1 MFLKLHDFIDNRLSP
16 TLVREIRQLVRNR
29 FIVVMLNLY
38 LLILS
43 VVTLV
48 TITTSSF
55 SGADAG
61 LGAGLY
67 SFQMGFFFFFAF
79 TVVNLYMAVILSQE
93 RITND
98 LMFTTIIKPS
108 GFVLGKL
115 MSGIVLT
122 FLFFCAT
129 LPFFTIS
136 YMLRGLDLR
145 AIFDSSYYGALVLAF
160 SMALTILVFGRVKTY
175 VQMIGLLILYSFL
188 CIFGLSGLMNIF
200 LFVTFGGG
208 AFFWG
213 ALPINI
219 WFWNGFFVISTMCVI
234 LSGAICR
241 VAPTNTNRIMP
252 FRIVYTIYLLA
263 TLVVA
268 YVFDVTFSASGY
280 FFSVTLFVHYFFF
293 LAFIVISACGRET
306 WGLRLKRTIPK
317 SGLLRLLVF
326 PFYSGAVNGYFWLIG
341 IGAIITWFYWMCC
354 QKTTYGWLL
363 NDEIPFYCVTWALMV
378 YAFST
383 IAMIVRSRFL
393 RRFFTAEHNWLLA
406 LALFGAFYAL
416 YFTIRILLYY
426 NASPYDNILLDYDTI
441 GRTMIIATIWSI
453 AATALLIPW
462 TLKRVPHFTPVVA
475 KDELTFEKAKQLCD
489 RMSFGTNFETNVEVV
504 ADN

>member
-1 MFLKLHDFIDNRLSP
+1 MFLRLHDFIDNRLSP

-38 LLILS
+38 LLVLS
-43 VVTLV
+43 VVTLIA
-48 TITTSSF
+48 ITTSSY
-55 SGADAG
+55 GGTDAG
-61 LGAGLY
+61 LGAELY
-67 SFQMGFFFFFAF
+67 PFQMGFFFFFAF
-79 TVVNLYMAVILSQE
+79 IVVNLYMAVILSQE

-115 MSGIVLT
+115 MSGFVLT
-122 FLFFCAT
+122 FLFFCTT

-145 AIFDSSYYGALVLAF
+145 IIFDSSYYGALALAF

-175 VQMIGLLILYSFL
+175 VQMIGLLILYSCL
-188 CIFGLSGLMNIF
+188 CLFGLSGMLNIF
-200 LFVTFGGG
+200 LFMTFGGAG
-208 AFFWG
+208 YWG
-213 ALPINI
+213 TLPVNV
-219 WFWNGFFVISTMCVI
+219 WFWTGFFVISTMCVI

-241 VAPTNTNRIMP
+241 VAPANTNRIMP

-268 YVFDVTFSASGY
+268 YVFDVTFSASAY

-317 SGLLRLLVF
+317 NGLLRLLVF
-326 PFYSGAVNGYFWLIG
+326 PFYSGAINGYLWLIG
-341 IGAIITWFYWMCC
+341 VGAVITWFYWMLCR
-354 QKTTYGWLL
+354 KTTYGWLI
-363 NDEIPFYCVTWALMV
+363 NDDIPFYCATWALMV

-383 IAMIVRSRFL
+383 IAMFVRSRFL
-393 RRFFTAEHNWLLA
+393 RRFFPAETNWLLA

-426 NASPYDNILLDYDTI
+426 DASHYDNILLDYDTI
-441 GRTMIIATIWSI
+441 GRTMLIATIWSI
-453 AATALLIPW
+453 VATVLLIPW
-462 TLKRVPHFTPVVA
+462 ALRRVPHFTPVVA
-475 KDELTFEKAKQLCD
+475 ENELTFEKAKQLCD
-489 RMSFGTNFETNVEVV
+489 CMSVETNVEVV
-504 ADN
+504 TDH